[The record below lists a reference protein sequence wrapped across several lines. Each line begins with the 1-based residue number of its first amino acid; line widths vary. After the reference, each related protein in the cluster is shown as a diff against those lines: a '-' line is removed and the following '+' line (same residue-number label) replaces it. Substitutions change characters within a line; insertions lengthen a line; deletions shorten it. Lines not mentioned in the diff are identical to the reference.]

1 MVQAPAR
8 VKELDQARYRVSQLE
23 KGLSIV
29 DGRGYNVLAGLA
41 ELVKHVPP
49 GVPLKVRE
57 LTIDGTSI
65 HLEGETTTFDAV
77 EKIKQAFVADR
88 DLSGRIHQRYPCRG
102 CAEPSRVSP
111 HLYGATA
118 MMQMLKERWQHF
130 SQRERI
136 IVSAGGAMVAAALV
150 FLLIIDPLMAT
161 IDKLDRQARRKAK
174 DSQELALVAQE
185 YVVKQAR
192 IATLEQRMP
201 IPPAQF
207 SLLAFMEEATTTA
220 QIRDRIVGMQP
231 QAPIVVQGY
240 QETAVDL
247 RLDGVSLPQILAL
260 LVAIDQAPYD
270 VQVHHL
276 QLKPKYDNPVNL
288 DATLRIVTY
297 AKV

>member
-1 MVQAPAR
+1 
-8 VKELDQARYRVSQLE
+8 
-23 KGLSIV
+23 
-29 DGRGYNVLAGLA
+29 
-41 ELVKHVPP
+41 
-49 GVPLKVRE
+49 
-57 LTIDGTSI
+57 
-65 HLEGETTTFDAV
+65 
-77 EKIKQAFVADR
+77 
-88 DLSGRIHQRYPCRG
+88 
-102 CAEPSRVSP
+102 
-111 HLYGATA
+111 
-118 MMQMLKERWQHF
+118 MMQTLKERWQHF

-136 IVSAGGAMVAAALV
+136 IVAAGGAVVAATLV

-161 IDKLDRQARRKAK
+161 IDKLDRQARRKVK

-192 IATLEQRMP
+192 IAKLEQRMP

-220 QIRDRIVGMQP
+220 QIRDRITGMQP

-247 RLDGVSLPQILAL
+247 RLDGVSLSQILAL
-260 LVAIDQAPYD
+260 LVAIEQAPYD

-276 QLKPKYDNPVNL
+276 QLKPKYDNQVNL

>member
-1 MVQAPAR
+1 
-8 VKELDQARYRVSQLE
+8 
-23 KGLSIV
+23 
-29 DGRGYNVLAGLA
+29 
-41 ELVKHVPP
+41 
-49 GVPLKVRE
+49 
-57 LTIDGTSI
+57 
-65 HLEGETTTFDAV
+65 
-77 EKIKQAFVADR
+77 
-88 DLSGRIHQRYPCRG
+88 
-102 CAEPSRVSP
+102 
-111 HLYGATA
+111 

-130 SQRERI
+130 SQRERL
-136 IVSAGGAMVAAALV
+136 IVSAGGAIVAAVLV

-185 YVVKQAR
+185 YVIKQAR
-192 IATLEQRMP
+192 IARLEQRMP
-201 IPPAQF
+201 SPPAQF

-231 QAPIVVQGY
+231 QAPVVVQGY

-247 RLDGVSLPQILAL
+247 RLDGVSLPQLLAL
-260 LVAIDQAPYD
+260 LVAIEQAPYD

-276 QLKPKYDNPVNL
+276 QMKPKYDNPVNL

>member
-1 MVQAPAR
+1 
-8 VKELDQARYRVSQLE
+8 
-23 KGLSIV
+23 
-29 DGRGYNVLAGLA
+29 
-41 ELVKHVPP
+41 
-49 GVPLKVRE
+49 
-57 LTIDGTSI
+57 
-65 HLEGETTTFDAV
+65 
-77 EKIKQAFVADR
+77 
-88 DLSGRIHQRYPCRG
+88 
-102 CAEPSRVSP
+102 
-111 HLYGATA
+111 

-136 IVSAGGAMVAAALV
+136 IVAAGGALIGAALAFV
-150 FLLIIDPLMAT
+150 IIIDPLMT
-161 IDKLDRQARRKAK
+161 SIDRLDRQARRKAK

-192 IATLEQRMP
+192 ITKLEQRMP
-201 IPPAQF
+201 SPPAQF

-247 RLDGVSLPQILAL
+247 RLDGVQLPQLLAL
-260 LVAIDQAPYD
+260 LVAIEQAPYD

-276 QLKPKYDNPVNL
+276 QLKPKYDNPANL

>member
-1 MVQAPAR
+1 
-8 VKELDQARYRVSQLE
+8 
-23 KGLSIV
+23 
-29 DGRGYNVLAGLA
+29 
-41 ELVKHVPP
+41 
-49 GVPLKVRE
+49 
-57 LTIDGTSI
+57 
-65 HLEGETTTFDAV
+65 
-77 EKIKQAFVADR
+77 
-88 DLSGRIHQRYPCRG
+88 
-102 CAEPSRVSP
+102 
-111 HLYGATA
+111 

-136 IVSAGGAMVAAALV
+136 IVAAGGAVVAATLV
-150 FLLIIDPLMAT
+150 FLLIVDPLMAT

-192 IATLEQRMP
+192 IAKLEQRMP

-220 QIRDRIVGMQP
+220 QIRDRITGMQP

-260 LVAIDQAPYD
+260 LVAIEQAPYD

>member
-1 MVQAPAR
+1 
-8 VKELDQARYRVSQLE
+8 
-23 KGLSIV
+23 
-29 DGRGYNVLAGLA
+29 
-41 ELVKHVPP
+41 
-49 GVPLKVRE
+49 
-57 LTIDGTSI
+57 
-65 HLEGETTTFDAV
+65 
-77 EKIKQAFVADR
+77 
-88 DLSGRIHQRYPCRG
+88 
-102 CAEPSRVSP
+102 
-111 HLYGATA
+111 

-136 IVSAGGAMVAAALV
+136 IVAAGVTVVAAALV

-161 IDKLDRQARRKAK
+161 IDKLDLQARRKTK

-192 IATLEQRMP
+192 ITKLEQRMP
-201 IPPAQF
+201 NPPAQF

-260 LVAIDQAPYD
+260 LVAIEQAPYD

-276 QLKPKYDNPVNL
+276 QMKPKYDNPVNL

>member
-1 MVQAPAR
+1 
-8 VKELDQARYRVSQLE
+8 
-23 KGLSIV
+23 
-29 DGRGYNVLAGLA
+29 
-41 ELVKHVPP
+41 
-49 GVPLKVRE
+49 
-57 LTIDGTSI
+57 
-65 HLEGETTTFDAV
+65 
-77 EKIKQAFVADR
+77 
-88 DLSGRIHQRYPCRG
+88 
-102 CAEPSRVSP
+102 
-111 HLYGATA
+111 

-136 IVSAGGAMVAAALV
+136 IVAAGGALIGAALAFV
-150 FLLIIDPLMAT
+150 IIIDPLMT
-161 IDKLDRQARRKAK
+161 SIDRLDRQARRKAK
-174 DSQELALVAQE
+174 DSQELALVVQE

-192 IATLEQRMP
+192 ITTLEQRMP
-201 IPPAQF
+201 SPPAQF

-260 LVAIDQAPYD
+260 LVAIEQAPYD

-276 QLKPKYDNPVNL
+276 QMKPKFDNPVNL

>member
-1 MVQAPAR
+1 
-8 VKELDQARYRVSQLE
+8 
-23 KGLSIV
+23 
-29 DGRGYNVLAGLA
+29 
-41 ELVKHVPP
+41 
-49 GVPLKVRE
+49 
-57 LTIDGTSI
+57 
-65 HLEGETTTFDAV
+65 
-77 EKIKQAFVADR
+77 
-88 DLSGRIHQRYPCRG
+88 
-102 CAEPSRVSP
+102 
-111 HLYGATA
+111 
-118 MMQMLKERWQHF
+118 MMQTLKERWQHF

-136 IVSAGGAMVAAALV
+136 IVAAGGAVVAATLA

-161 IDKLDRQARRKAK
+161 IDKLDRQARRKLK

-192 IATLEQRMP
+192 IAKLAQRMP

-220 QIRDRIVGMQP
+220 QIRDRITGMQP

-260 LVAIDQAPYD
+260 LVAIEQAPYD

>member
-1 MVQAPAR
+1 MI
-8 VKELDQARYRVSQLE
+8 E
-23 KGLSIV
+23 
-29 DGRGYNVLAGLA
+29 
-41 ELVKHVPP
+41 
-49 GVPLKVRE
+49 
-57 LTIDGTSI
+57 
-65 HLEGETTTFDAV
+65 
-77 EKIKQAFVADR
+77 
-88 DLSGRIHQRYPCRG
+88 
-102 CAEPSRVSP
+102 
-111 HLYGATA
+111 
-118 MMQMLKERWQHF
+118 MLKERWQHF

-136 IVSAGGAMVAAALV
+136 IVAAGGAMVIAALL
-150 FLLIIDPLMAT
+150 FLVVIDPLMAT

-192 IATLEQRMP
+192 IAKLEQRMP

-207 SLLAFMEEATTTA
+207 SLLAFLEEATTTA

-247 RLDGVSLPQILAL
+247 RLDGVSLPQLLAL
-260 LVAIDQAPYD
+260 LVAIEQAPYD

-276 QLKPKYDNPVNL
+276 QMKPKYDNPVNL
-288 DATLRIVTY
+288 DATLKIVTY

>member
-1 MVQAPAR
+1 
-8 VKELDQARYRVSQLE
+8 
-23 KGLSIV
+23 
-29 DGRGYNVLAGLA
+29 
-41 ELVKHVPP
+41 
-49 GVPLKVRE
+49 
-57 LTIDGTSI
+57 
-65 HLEGETTTFDAV
+65 
-77 EKIKQAFVADR
+77 
-88 DLSGRIHQRYPCRG
+88 
-102 CAEPSRVSP
+102 
-111 HLYGATA
+111 

-136 IVSAGGAMVAAALV
+136 IVAAGGALIGAALAFV
-150 FLLIIDPLMAT
+150 IIIDPLMT
-161 IDKLDRQARRKAK
+161 SIDRLDRQARRKAK

-192 IATLEQRMP
+192 MTKLEQRMP
-201 IPPAQF
+201 SPPAQF

-260 LVAIDQAPYD
+260 LVAIEQAPYD

-276 QLKPKYDNPVNL
+276 QMKPKYDNPVNL

>member
-1 MVQAPAR
+1 
-8 VKELDQARYRVSQLE
+8 
-23 KGLSIV
+23 
-29 DGRGYNVLAGLA
+29 
-41 ELVKHVPP
+41 
-49 GVPLKVRE
+49 
-57 LTIDGTSI
+57 
-65 HLEGETTTFDAV
+65 
-77 EKIKQAFVADR
+77 
-88 DLSGRIHQRYPCRG
+88 
-102 CAEPSRVSP
+102 
-111 HLYGATA
+111 

-136 IVSAGGAMVAAALV
+136 IVAAGGTVAAAVLA
-150 FLLIIDPLMAT
+150 FLLVIDPLMAT

-185 YVVKQAR
+185 YLVKQAR
-192 IATLEQRMP
+192 IAKLEQRMP
-201 IPPAQF
+201 SPPAQF

-231 QAPIVVQGY
+231 QAAIVVQGY

-260 LVAIDQAPYD
+260 LVAIEQAPYD

-276 QLKPKYDNPVNL
+276 QMKPKYDNPVNL